1 MAVPDPPADYPVD
14 LEGDAVLADGRR
26 VHIRPVV
33 PGDREQ
39 LRERIRTAD
48 EETLRLRFAG
58 GDPPIA
64 EAELDRLVHLDYRSR
79 LALAAFDDQGRGVG
93 IARYESHPGGTEAEV
108 AVAVDPEWRRV
119 GLATE
124 LLIRLA
130 AAAEAQGITA
140 FTALVAGSNRP
151 IEAFL
156 ERIGLL
162 HSIEWHDGQGEIRI
176 HLIDW

>member
-1 MAVPDPPADYPVD
+1 MTEPERPADYPVE
-14 LEGDAVLADGRR
+14 LEDDAVLADGRR

-33 PGDREQ
+33 PTDRDQ

-58 GDPPIA
+58 GDPPIT
-64 EAELDRLVHLDYRSR
+64 EHELDRLVHLDYRSR
-79 LALAAFDDQGRGVG
+79 LALAAFDEHGRGVG
-93 IARYESHPGGTEAEV
+93 IARYEGHPGATEAEV

-130 AAAEAQGITA
+130 AAAEARGITV
-140 FTALVAGSNRP
+140 FSALVAGSNRP
-151 IEAFL
+151 IEVFL

-162 HSIEWHDGQGEIRI
+162 HTIEWHDGQGEIRI
-176 HLIDW
+176 HLTG